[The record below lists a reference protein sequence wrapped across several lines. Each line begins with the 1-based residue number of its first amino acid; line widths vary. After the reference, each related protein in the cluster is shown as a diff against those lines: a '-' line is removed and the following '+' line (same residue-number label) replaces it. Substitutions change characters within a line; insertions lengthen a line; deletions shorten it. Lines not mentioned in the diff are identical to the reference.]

1 MPRVVVV
8 KKRCCDDR
16 PRCRSCP
23 FVWDRLASC
32 GWAVPVG
39 KRRFLVTQGDRV
51 PDDVMKIARKGKP
64 RPLPQPSER

>member
-1 MPRVVVV
+1 MPRLVAV

-32 GWAVPVG
+32 GWADHVG
-39 KRRFLVTQGDRV
+39 KRRYLVTASV
-51 PDDVMKIARKGKP
+51 PSEVLRLARKGRA
-64 RPLPQPSER
+64 RPLPRP